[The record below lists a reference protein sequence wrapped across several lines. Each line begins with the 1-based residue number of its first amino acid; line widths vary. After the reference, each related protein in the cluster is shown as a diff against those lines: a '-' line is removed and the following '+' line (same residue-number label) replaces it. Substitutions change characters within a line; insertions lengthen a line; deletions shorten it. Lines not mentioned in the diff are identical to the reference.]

1 MIKVKAGDKEVIL
14 TPTIFPDGTSQVW
27 KLDREILS
35 SRNYLI
41 TWNFE
46 SEREIIDLY
55 SFMTLLRT
63 SNPNYVPFTAIFRG
77 PVPSRP
83 YIALHIPYLPYGR
96 QDKNVSND
104 STFNLEVFANLINA
118 LEFNAVVTLD
128 AHNPEATKKLIK
140 NFADMTPSEV
150 HKKIISQLEPTF
162 IVFPDKGAMER
173 YGTGLSQIHTIFCDK
188 VRDQAT
194 GQILGI
200 TVNMNGNRDFI
211 NRDRLLIVDDIC
223 DGGATFIGVAKALRE
238 KNEHVQINLFVTHGI
253 FSRGKDHLL
262 RNGIDNVYTT
272 NSLLRNK
279 DSFPV

>member
-1 MIKVKAGDKEVIL
+1 MIKVKAGEKEITL
-14 TPTIFPDGTSQVW
+14 TPTIFPDGTSQIW
-27 KLDREILS
+27 KLDPEILS
-35 SRNYLI
+35 ARSYLI

-55 SFMTLLRT
+55 SFMKLLRD
-63 SNPNYVPFTAIFRG
+63 SNPGYTDFMVTFSG
-77 PVPSRP
+77 PIPSRP
-83 YIALHIPYLPYGR
+83 YVALHIPYLPYGR
-96 QDKNVSND
+96 QDKKIGND
-104 STFNLEVFANLINA
+104 ATFNLSVFANLINA

-128 AHNPEATKKLIK
+128 AHNPETTKKLIK
-140 NFADMTPSEV
+140 NFVNMPPSEV

-200 TVNMNGNRDFI
+200 TIDMNGNRDFI

-223 DGGATFIGVAKALRE
+223 DGGATFIGVAKALKE
-238 KNEHVQINLFVTHGI
+238 KNEHMQINLFVTHGI

-262 RNGIDNVYTT
+262 QNGIDEVYTT
-272 NSLLRNK
+272 NSLLKNK
-279 DSFPV
+279 DGFPV